1 MFTVLKNSNRQK
13 YLDLNLLLLF
23 TIVIMQA
30 VSYVKRSLLTSL
42 LCKII
47 YMCFPLKIC
56 CVFFFFFF
64 FFFLKLRGMDTL
76 AGETTLTNWALL
88 FKASLA

>member
-1 MFTVLKNSNRQK
+1 MFTVLKNSNRKK

-23 TIVIMQA
+23 TIAIMQA
-30 VSYVKRSLLTSL
+30 VSYVKRGLLTSL

-47 YMCFPLKIC
+47 YMCFPLKIL
-56 CVFFFFFF
+56 CVFFFFF

-88 FKASLA
+88 LKASLA